1 MATLTDTVLE
11 RGTGGPALPVRPL
24 VVSPARTRRRI
35 HTDRWASRLVIV
47 GGIVIIAAILAIL
60 VVIAA
65 EVYPLFKMPTATLVR
80 SHPAP
85 DPASVWQLAGN
96 EGFGVEEYQ
105 EIVFG
110 VDRRGVLH
118 VTNLNA
124 GRPLPSVPVPGLGG
138 AEITAIAHGGRSR
151 YTLGTSDGRLIPLE
165 MKFAVQYGAGGRTV
179 TPEPT
184 FGDPATLDPEGQR
197 PIRSL
202 TFGVPDSGPILVGQ
216 VGPTALVVLTTV
228 ERKALVGPTT
238 REQSRHALN
247 LEIEGEVTRVV
258 LDGRGE
264 DLFIGTSRG
273 EVVRYDLRDPGNPT
287 GIEVTDVT
295 GDRGAAVT
303 ALGFLLGDRT
313 LVVGDEAGG
322 VSTWQVVPP
331 PGGGERRLTRV
342 YEFERHQG
350 ATVAISPSRREKG
363 FVTAARSG
371 EVHLHYGTSGQ
382 TLLSWKAAEGTLRG
396 VAMAPKADGILTLDD
411 RGAVAQW
418 WLDNRHP
425 EITWRTLFGKVW
437 YEGYSRP
444 DYVWQSTGGTDDFE
458 AKFSLTPLIYGTLK
472 GTFYALLIAVPLALL
487 AAVYVSEFMH
497 PDLKAYV
504 KPVVEVMA
512 ALPSVVLGFL
522 AGLWL
527 APMIEQIVPGL
538 FLIPLVLPAVIV
550 LALLA
555 WRGLPIGIRG
565 RVRAGSEVFLLVP
578 VVIVSVWLA
587 LALGNLVNATLLGG
601 NYHGWLLSALGL
613 TYDQRN
619 SLVVGIAMGFA
630 VIPIIFT
637 IAEDSLANVPGH
649 LRAGSLALG
658 ANRWQTALRIVL
670 PTASP
675 GIFSAIMI
683 GFGRA
688 VGETMIVLMATGNT
702 PVMDWSIFNGFR
714 ALSANIAVEL
724 PEAPVQGT
732 LFRVLFL
739 AALLLFCLT
748 FVLNTVA
755 ELVRLRLRRK
765 YRYL

>member
-1 MATLTDTVLE
+1 MAIASETVAS
-11 RGTGGPALPVRPL
+11 RAGGPASPARPL
-24 VVSPARTRRRI
+24 VVSPARTGRRI
-35 HTDRWASRLVIV
+35 RVDRWASRLVIV

-60 VVIAA
+60 VVIVA
-65 EVYPLFKMPTATLVR
+65 EVYSLFQPPTATLLPSYPVPSGPESAWR
-80 SHPAP
+80 
-85 DPASVWQLAGN
+85 LAGS
-96 EGFGVEEYQ
+96 EGLGVDEYRA
-105 EIVFG
+105 IAYG
-110 VDRRGVLH
+110 IDRRGSVQMLSLKDGRALPE
-118 VTNLNA
+118 VPIPGMGSAQVA
-124 GRPLPSVPVPGLGG
+124 GVASRGP
-138 AEITAIAHGGRSR
+138 AH
-151 YTLGTSDGRLIPLE
+151 YVIGTSDGRAIPLE
-165 MKFAVQYGAGGRTV
+165 MKFDVSFSDGERAV
-179 TPEPT
+179 TPRPVFGEPSAVDSK
-184 FGDPATLDPEGQR
+184 GRAVRTLT
-197 PIRSL
+197 SA
-202 TFGVPDSGPILVGQ
+202 VPGTGPVSVGQ
-216 VGPTALVVLTTV
+216 VGPAELAVLATT
-228 ERKALVGPTT
+228 ERKALIGPST
-238 REQSRHALN
+238 REESRQTIN
-247 LEIEGEVTRVV
+247 LEIEGEITRLA

-264 DLFIGTSRG
+264 DLFVGTSRG
-273 EVVRYDLRDPGNPT
+273 QVLRYDLRDPSKPVRVET
-287 GIEVTDVT
+287 VEVAA
-295 GDRGAAVT
+295 RPGAPVT

-313 LVVGDEAGG
+313 LVVGDGAGG

-331 PGGGERRLTRV
+331 PGGGERRLARMH
-342 YEFERHQG
+342 EFERHEG
-350 ATVAISPSRREKG
+350 AVVGISASRREKG
-363 FVTAARSG
+363 FATADVTG
-371 EVHLHYGTSGQ
+371 LVHLHYGTSGQ
-382 TLLSWKAAEGTLRG
+382 TLLSLRATDTRLRS
-396 VAMAPKADGILTLDD
+396 VSITPKADGIVTLDD
-411 RGAVAQW
+411 SGAVATW
-418 WLDNRHP
+418 RLDNPHP

-437 YEGYSRP
+437 YEGYSQP
-444 DYVWQSTGGTDDFE
+444 EYVWQSTGGTDDFE

-472 GTFYALLIAVPLALL
+472 GTFYALLFAVPLALL

-504 KPVVEVMA
+504 KPVVEIMA

-527 APMIEQIVPGL
+527 APLVERIVPAL
-538 FLIPLVLPAVIV
+538 FLIPLVLPVVIV
-550 LALLA
+550 LTLLA
-555 WRGLPIGIRG
+555 WRTVPVGIRG
-565 RVRAGSEVFLLVP
+565 LVPAGSEVFLLIP
-578 VVIVSVWLA
+578 VVVVGVWLA
-587 LALGNLVNATLLGG
+587 LVLGGLVEATLLGG
-601 NYHGWLLSALGL
+601 SYHGWLLSALGL

-724 PEAPVQGT
+724 PEAPEQGT

-748 FVLNTVA
+748 FALNTVA